1 MVKAEIKVAISSP
14 NASRHP
20 HNIMHTTLPIN
31 LIDVPFIIIIII
43 FNKLTIIKF

>member
-1 MVKAEIKVAISSP
+1 VAISSP

-31 LIDVPFIIIIII
+31 LIDVPFIIIII
-43 FNKLTIIKF
+43 FDKLTIIKF